1 MGETIE
7 ERYARAKRE
16 KAAYVLA
23 LQPRRGW
30 KFVPHESCWVAD
42 CGLWVWVGNDNEG
55 GEMKLLTKANRQALP
70 PLYSQDGKG
79 MDAVAHVKFFHP
91 CSRYTLYV
99 TEFDGEDTF
108 FGYVL
113 SPFGPD
119 CDELGYS
126 SLAEMSALRVM
137 GLGIERDMHFNP
149 QPLSEAVAEMHPS
162 PGWTVV
168 SGEGADGLDLVR
180 ALESRVTIFVSED
193 GSEGEIRYVT
203 DEGGIVLDP
212 GDSDS
217 TLLNPGDPDYD
228 ARHDPRVNGT
238 RD

>member
-1 MGETIE
+1 
-7 ERYARAKRE
+7 
-16 KAAYVLA
+16 
-23 LQPRRGW
+23 
-30 KFVPHESCWVAD
+30 
-42 CGLWVWVGNDNEG
+42 
-55 GEMKLLTKANRQALP
+55 MKLLTKANRQALP

-99 TEFDGEDTF
+99 TEFDGEDMF
-108 FGYVL
+108 FGYVI
-113 SPFGPD
+113 SPLGPD

-149 QPLSEAVAEMHPS
+149 QPLSEAVAEIHPS

-168 SGEGADGLDLVR
+168 SGEGADCLDLVR
-180 ALESRVTIFVSED
+180 ALERPLIEFEVDDDGEPTGGGRYIPDGEED
-193 GSEGEIRYVT
+193 GPG
-203 DEGGIVLDP
+203 LDP
-212 GDSDS
+212 SDPDSM
-217 TLLNPGDPDYD
+217 LLNPGDDGYD
-228 ARHDPRVNGT
+228 ARHDPRVNGS